1 MGHFDPERYSRLS
14 SPVHLWEPRARTLS
28 LFILICCLAM
38 AESLSQAAVGLI
50 ISLVLVNA
58 ARFPLDHVLRFVR
71 WPAIFLLPLA
81 VILPFSGDAGEIASL
96 PLLHLHIP
104 WSSQGVYLGL
114 LFIIRGLGASL
125 VAMVLVGA
133 APFTVTVQAL
143 HDLGLPSTLTQ
154 IFLFAYR
161 YVFLLN
167 DELMNMGR
175 SMSCKGFMKR
185 SDLRTAQVLAM
196 SLTMLFIRSYERAQ
210 AVYLAMLSR
219 GYRGELSCRGRERI
233 DRSDFIKSLMVF
245 AAALGIFMM

>member
-1 MGHFDPERYSRLS
+1 MSHFDPERYSRLS

-28 LFILICCLAM
+28 LFLLICSLAM
-38 AESLSQAAVGLI
+38 AESLRQAAVGFL
-50 ISLVLVNA
+50 ISLVLVNTT
-58 ARFPLDHVLRFVR
+58 RFPLDHVLRFMR

-81 VILPFSGDAGEIASL
+81 VILPFTGDAGEIASV
-96 PLLHLHIP
+96 PLLHLHVP

-114 LFIIRGLGASL
+114 LFLIRGLGASL

-133 APFTVTVQAL
+133 APFTVTIQAL
-143 HDLGLPSTLTQ
+143 YDLGLPSTLSQ

-167 DELMNMGR
+167 EELMNMGR

-196 SLTMLFIRSYERAQ
+196 SMTMLFIRSYERAE

-219 GYRGELSCRGRERI
+219 GYQGEFTSNGGEKI
-233 DRSDFIKSLMVF
+233 DRSDFVKGVMVL
-245 AAALGIFMM
+245 AAALSISMI

>member
-1 MGHFDPERYSRLS
+1 MSHFDPERYSRLS

-28 LFILICCLAM
+28 LFLLICCIAM
-38 AESLSQAAVGLI
+38 AGSLRQAAVGLL

-58 ARFPLDHVLRFVR
+58 TRFPLGHVLRFMR

-81 VILPFSGDAGEIASL
+81 VILPFTGDAGEIASL

-114 LFIIRGLGASL
+114 LFLIRGLGASL

-133 APFTVTVQAL
+133 APFTVTIQAL
-143 HDLGLPSTLTQ
+143 YDLGLPSTLSQ

-167 DELMNMGR
+167 EELMNMGR

-196 SLTMLFIRSYERAQ
+196 SMTMLFIRSYERAE

-219 GYRGELSCRGRERI
+219 GYQGEFTSSGGAKI
-233 DRSDFIKSLMVF
+233 DRSDFVKGLMVL
-245 AAALGIFMM
+245 AAALSISMI